1 MKKLIGLVLVVLGAG
16 CLWWG
21 YDMSHSVSGVVTDAL
36 GGENTQVMIR
46 YAAGAVLFV
55 VGFFMVMRKA

>member
-36 GGENTQVMIR
+36 GGENTQVMLR

-55 VGFFMVMRKA
+55 IGFFMVMRKA

>member
-1 MKKLIGLVLVVLGAG
+1 MKKMIGLVLLVLGAG

-21 YDMSHSVSGVVTDAL
+21 YDMSHSVSGVVTDAV

-46 YAAGAVLFV
+46 YAAGAVLVV